1 MWVSLIKP
9 RLAEWDFKVN
19 ELSYSYFMLVPFARP
34 IYILISIVV
43 SNPSVLLPYNCGCMH
58 IINV

>member
-9 RLAEWDFKVN
+9 RLAEWDFKLS

-34 IYILISIVV
+34 IYF
-43 SNPSVLLPYNCGCMH
+43 N
-58 IINV
+58 INRRIKS